1 MGETGMSKSLVTE
14 ELDRLFDGI
23 LTLKTREECYAFFED
38 LCTMNELLSMGQ
50 RIEVANM
57 LAQHKTYHDIA
68 DLTGAS
74 TATISRINRTLNYG
88 NDGYELIL
96 KRMKEETQK

>member
-1 MGETGMSKSLVTE
+1 MSKSLVTQ

-23 LTLKTREECYAFFED
+23 LKLKTREECYAFFED

-50 RIEVANM
+50 RIQVATM
-57 LAQHKTYHDIA
+57 LTQHKTYHDIA

-88 NDGYELIL
+88 NDGYELVLNRI
-96 KRMKEETQK
+96 EETKR

>member
-1 MGETGMSKSLVTE
+1 MSKSLVTE

-57 LAQHKTYHDIA
+57 LVQHKTYHDIT

-88 NDGYELIL
+88 NDGYELVL
-96 KRMKEETQK
+96 KRIEEETGR